1 MSKNRK
7 PHRTA
12 KSQDPSHDAVGDV
25 RATFDDAL
33 RHHQAGRQAEAER
46 LFKLIVTAE
55 PRHADSQY
63 FLGLIAHESGRYD
76 VAVDRIGRAIR
87 IKEGIPFYHYTLGN
101 ALRSQGKTAAAVA
114 QFERALALKPD
125 YVEAH
130 NNLGVILSQQG
141 KRDEAIGHYRS
152 ALAIGPDS
160 ANAHSNLGTAL
171 GMQGKVAEAMTHL
184 ERAVALDPGHAN
196 AHNNLGLALVA
207 QGRMAD
213 AIAHYE
219 RALELNPGYA
229 DAHNNLGTA
238 LAGQGRVADAIVHY
252 ERALELNPRHAS
264 AHNNLGLALGAQGRF
279 ADAIAHYERALALN
293 PDRPDAHSNLGLAL
307 AAQGRMADAIAHYE
321 RALEL
326 NPRHVNA
333 HNNLGTALMA
343 QGRTGDAIAHLERA
357 LAVNPDHADLHN
369 NLGVALIG
377 QGRIGEAIAHYERV
391 LVLRPNNA
399 NAHSNLGTA
408 LAEQGRIADAM
419 SHLERALA
427 VNPDHA
433 DAHNSLGNIFKDEG
447 KLDDAMAHYAR
458 AIAIR
463 PDFGEAHLNRA
474 DIKSY
479 RPGDADLPVL
489 EALAGRQD
497 LPANTAMRIHFA
509 LGKAF
514 EDTGDY
520 ARAWEHL
527 RQGNGLK
534 RRQIDYDEA
543 RVLNLFGRVSTV
555 FDTGLLDRFQGKGE
569 ASPVPVFVLGM
580 PRSGS
585 SLIEQILASHPQIHG
600 AGELTDFE
608 AAASGVFRAGG
619 RVAEYPECAGAVD
632 GAGLRRIG
640 QSYLARLP
648 SVAEGKVRIVD
659 KLPGNFLNIGLI
671 HLVLPNARI
680 IHTMRHPMDTCVSCY
695 SKLFTF
701 GHHYTYDLAELGRFY
716 RYYDELMTHWRRVL
730 PPGAILDVS
739 YEDVVDDLEGQA
751 RRMIEYCGLPWDDGC
766 IGFHKT
772 RRPVKTASSV
782 QVRKPLFRSSLQR
795 WRRYESGVTPLL
807 DELGKILPDLA
818 PLLSGAM
825 AAADGTHKA

>member
-1 MSKNRK
+1 LSKNRK
-7 PHRTA
+7 PHRTG
-12 KSQDPSHDAVGDV
+12 KSLNRSDEVVADI

-46 LFKLIVTAE
+46 LFKLVVTAE

-63 FLGLIAHESGRYD
+63 FLGLIAFESGRYD
-76 VAVDRIGRAIR
+76 AAVDRIGQAIR

-101 ALRSQGKTAAAVA
+101 ALRSQGKVADAVA
-114 QFERALALKPD
+114 QFERALTLKPD

-130 NNLGVILSQQG
+130 NNLGVILSEQG

-152 ALAIGPDS
+152 AVAIRPDS
-160 ANAHSNLGTAL
+160 ANAHSNLGTEL
-171 GMQGKVAEAMTHL
+171 GMQGKVAEAMIHL

-196 AHNNLGLALVA
+196 AHNNLGLALA
-207 QGRMAD
+207 GQGRFAD

-238 LAGQGRVADAIVHY
+238 LAAQGRVADAIVHY
-252 ERALELNPRHAS
+252 ERALALYPRHAN

-279 ADAIAHYERALALN
+279 ADAVAHYERALELN
-293 PDRPDAHSNLGLAL
+293 PDRPDPHSNLGLAL

-343 QGRTGDAIAHLERA
+343 QGRNADAIAHLERA

-377 QGRIGEAIAHYERV
+377 QGRVKEAIAHYERV
-391 LVLRPNNA
+391 LVLRPNDA

-408 LAEQGRIADAM
+408 LAEQGRIAEAM

-427 VNPDHA
+427 ANPDHA

-447 KLDDAMAHYAR
+447 KLDDAMAHYVR

-479 RPGDADLPVL
+479 LPGDADLPVL
-489 EALAGRQD
+489 EALAGRHD
-497 LPANTAMRIHFA
+497 LPASTAMRIHFA

-527 RQGNGLK
+527 LQGNGLK
-534 RRQIDYDEA
+534 RKQIDYDEA
-543 RVLNLFGRVSTV
+543 KLLDLFERVSTV
-555 FDTGLLDRFQGKGE
+555 FDKGLLDRFLGE
-569 ASPVPVFVLGM
+569 GEGSPVPVFVLGM

-600 AGELTDFE
+600 AGELMDFE
-608 AAASGVFRAGG
+608 AAASAVFHAGG
-619 RVAEYPECAGAVD
+619 RAAEYPECTRAVD

-648 SVAEGKVRIVD
+648 SVAGGKVRIVD

-671 HLVLPNARI
+671 RLALPNARI

-739 YEDVVDDLEGQA
+739 YEQVVGDLEGQA
-751 RRMIEYCGLPWDDGC
+751 RRMIEYCGLPWDDRC
-766 IGFHKT
+766 ISFHKT

-807 DELGKILPDLA
+807 AELEKILPDLA
-818 PLLSGAM
+818 PLVSGANG
-825 AAADGTHKA
+825 AHKA